1 MSRYAKIT
9 DGATVVDI
17 AKAESGF
24 NYYLFVRPGGS
35 GLIMREKTDETEY
48 RVSVFS
54 GKNDPNDAE
63 ANATAIF
70 ADRANRDYIRPSALK
85 NL

>member
-1 MSRYAKIT
+1 MASTKIT
-9 DGATVVDI
+9 DGTTVVDI

-24 NYYLFVRPGGS
+24 NYYLMVRPGGS
-35 GLIMREKTDETEY
+35 GLILRESVDETEY
-48 RVSVFS
+48 RVSVFA
-54 GKNDPNDAE
+54 GKDIADNAE
-63 ANATAIF
+63 TNVDAIF